1 MKKLVLL
8 AIVAVSMM
16 MMSCSKTS
24 TYQVRNGTSGYTL
37 YGVTV
42 YEYQNSSVV
51 GQNYVGSLWAGDMS
65 SQHEAASNAN
75 RVKVAMKFE
84 PGGEIYTTT
93 EYTSLVSGGNT
104 IVLLDDYTYVRNG
117 SKGEVRIVDLKK

>member
-1 MKKLVLL
+1 MRKLVLL
-8 AIVAVSMM
+8 AIVVVSMM
-16 MMSCSKTS
+16 MMSCSKSS

-37 YGVTV
+37 YGVNV

-51 GQNYVGSLWAGDMS
+51 GQNYVGSLYAGDMS
-65 SQHEAASNAN
+65 SQQEAAQNAN

-93 EYTSLVSGGNT
+93 EFTDLVSGGNT
-104 IVLLDDYTYVRNG
+104 IVLLDDYTYVR
-117 SKGEVRIVDLKK
+117 SDAKGEVRLGDLKK